1 VIVFQLSNTTIVVAV
16 LAVLLG
22 VVAYRCGRMAYRMA
36 LDFLSYVAS
45 LVTAADQMV
54 TKLSEIAGYLPE
66 LEPREPIY
74 AAELCQAGGERVDD
88 AMSVI
93 FHTEPIAAGA
103 KVPVFVGP
111 TRSDLF
117 VGKMMRVVA
126 VAAAAPALRQ
136 RVYIQDVTINC
147 TSQLLG
153 AESTRRSD
161 VELGTP
167 SDLFHTPP
175 GYAVPVQ
182 FDGPIASK
190 QLVSPLHVEVI
201 NPNPYPVLATV
212 EVYGEPYPR
221 PDNHTENLDG
231 GPHA

>member
-1 VIVFQLSNTTIVVAV
+1 MIVFQLSSTITVVAV

-22 VVAYRCGRMAYRMA
+22 VVVYRCGRMAYRMA

-54 TKLSEIAGYLPE
+54 TKLSEIAAYLPD

-74 AAELCQAGGERVDD
+74 AAEVVQAGGEPVGD
-88 AMSVI
+88 AMRVI

-103 KVPVFVGP
+103 TVPVYVGP

-126 VAAAAPALRQ
+126 VAADAPALRQ
-136 RVYIQDVTINC
+136 RVCIQDVSING
-147 TSQLLG
+147 TPQLLG
-153 AESTRRSD
+153 AESTRRFD
-161 VELGTP
+161 VKLSMP
-167 SDLFHTPP
+167 SDFFHTPP

-182 FDGPIASK
+182 FDGPISSH
-190 QLVSPLHVEVI
+190 QLVRPLRVDVI

-212 EVYGEPYPR
+212 EVYGEPHHHETHAPK
-221 PDNHTENLDG
+221 PD
-231 GPHA
+231 GPQHA